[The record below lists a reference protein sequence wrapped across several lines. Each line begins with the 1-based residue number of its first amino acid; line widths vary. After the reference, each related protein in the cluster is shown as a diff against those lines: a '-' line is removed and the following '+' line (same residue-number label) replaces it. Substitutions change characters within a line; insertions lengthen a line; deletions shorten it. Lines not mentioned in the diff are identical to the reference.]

1 MFKKRKNHSMR
12 RKKKLKQVV
21 SDLRRRGGAYITK
34 SGIRRKCRS
43 LLKSMHPNE
52 KQKQKS
58 FFFFRM
64 HGFGLSSST
73 RLATN
78 KTKEVIY

>member
-43 LLKSMHPNE
+43 LLG
-52 KQKQKS
+52 
-58 FFFFRM
+58 FRRRRKRTER
-64 HGFGLSSST
+64 S
-73 RLATN
+73 R
-78 KTKEVIY
+78 